1 MYHKMIQW
9 LCQLKIS
16 SGFPAATWHWRYTI
30 ENQTIT
36 IENVITLADN
46 LAALPKDA
54 NQNQLAEAIADA
66 TLIQIAA
73 VSNHGDRITGSA
85 ERAVAAWF
93 NSEFPLSVTDHN
105 WFEVEHRDGSDMGKT
120 IAAPKKEI
128 YTAWKSSNPSV
139 KYGRVRNYG
148 RELATPALMAMIAAI
163 EDEAD
168 RAEAYLSN
176 DLVDPSLAPVEEVEE
191 TTTTSKNRDLY
202 ERSVV
207 ELGKLYRAL
216 NATDNDAVIKAHAK
230 GQELQDALVDVTKA
244 LQSLGAPTEDEDLV
258 DFMKSIAKR

>member
-30 ENQTIT
+30 ENQTVT
-36 IENVITLADN
+36 IENVRTLSDN

-54 NQNQLAEAIADA
+54 NQNQLAEAIAEA
-66 TLIQIAA
+66 TLVQIAA

-93 NSEFPLSVTDHN
+93 NEEFPLSVTAHN
-105 WFEVEHRDGSDMGKT
+105 WFEVEHRDNSEIGKT
-120 IAAPKKEI
+120 IAPAKKEV

-139 KYGRVRNYG
+139 KYGRVKGYG
-148 RELATPALMAMIAAI
+148 RTLAEPMLMAMIAEI

-176 DLVDPSLAPVEEVEE
+176 DLADPSLTPDKAVED
-191 TTTTSKNRDLY
+191 TTTTSKN
-202 ERSVV
+202 
-207 ELGKLYRAL
+207 
-216 NATDNDAVIKAHAK
+216 T
-230 GQELQDALVDVTKA
+230 
-244 LQSLGAPTEDEDLV
+244 
-258 DFMKSIAKR
+258 

>member
-1 MYHKMIQW
+1 M
-9 LCQLKIS
+9 KIS

-30 ENQTIT
+30 ENQTLT
-36 IENVITLADN
+36 IEDVRTLSDN
-46 LAALPKDA
+46 LTALPKDA

-73 VSNHGDRITGSA
+73 VSNHGERISGSA

-93 NSEFPLSVTDHN
+93 NAEFPLSITSHN

-120 IAAPKKEI
+120 IAPAKKEV

-139 KYGRVRNYG
+139 KYGRVKGYG
-148 RELATPALMAMIAAI
+148 RILAEPALMAMIAELP
-163 EDEAD
+163 EDD
-168 RAEAYLSN
+168 RAQAYADN
-176 DLVDPSLAPVEEVEE
+176 NLVDPATQPEDAPE
-191 TTTTSKNRDLY
+191 TPTTNSNNRDLY

-207 ELGKLYRAL
+207 ELGKIYRML

-244 LQSLGAPTEDEDLV
+244 LRTLGAPTEDEDLV
-258 DFMKSIAKR
+258 KFMKAVANR